1 MDDAIR
7 VRQVIE
13 NRTAVTTALPD
24 DSVATAALRMTEQRI
39 GSLLIADAD
48 GKLVGIVSERDLMTK
63 VVARKRNPETTL
75 IKDVMSPDIISCG
88 RNTTLSEAQHIMA
101 RPEIRHLPIIQY
113 GESLGM
119 ISSRDILRHQL
130 HSVQEIAMAQVRM
143 LEKLERL
150 FPGIT
155 TESGS
160 A

>member
-75 IKDVMSPDIISCG
+75 IKDVMSPDIIS
-88 RNTTLSEAQHIMA
+88 
-101 RPEIRHLPIIQY
+101 
-113 GESLGM
+113 
-119 ISSRDILRHQL
+119 
-130 HSVQEIAMAQVRM
+130 
-143 LEKLERL
+143 
-150 FPGIT
+150 
-155 TESGS
+155 
-160 A
+160 